1 MMVKV
6 RRDNLPMV
14 GKRVLV
20 RYRIRGVDRVG
31 IGVLKF
37 VDSEGGR
44 IRKVKEWYLE
54 GSMGCYF
61 RHGLDVEVLG
71 WEELPRDVKKVVNE
85 GTERRGWKA
94 IEDMPGKLRRV
105 LMICRRG
112 RRKWMGIALRSVGEG
127 GKNSWVFEG
136 NNELELYPNFM
147 MSERE
152 VMGWMEI
159 PEVRK

>member
-1 MMVKV
+1 MLLLEIMNYYDYKEAKYVFRTK
-6 RRDNLPMV
+6 
-14 GKRVLV
+14 
-20 RYRIRGVDRVG
+20 YRGLREKYRAC
-31 IGVLKF
+31 L
-37 VDSEGGR
+37 
-44 IRKVKEWYLE
+44 KEWYFE

-61 RHGLDVEVLG
+61 RHGLEVEVLG
-71 WEELPRDVKKVVNE
+71 WEDLPRDVKKVVNE